1 MKGADVF
8 TQYVEDGCGSDK
20 FEGFEVIKRVVN
32 PEGANGWAIVK
43 ESRSQSSL
51 EMVSALV

>member
-20 FEGFEVIKRVVN
+20 FEGFEVIKRVEN

-43 ESRSQSSL
+43 ESDHKA
-51 EMVSALV
+51 V